1 MADRAGFEPTRR
13 FLDVVRPTSLE
24 LAPAVAPEGLT
35 LTQWSSDLDEA
46 ARAAHADSF
55 RDHWGSEPRT
65 EEEWRQWYTG
75 HRHFRPDL
83 STLVVEPS
91 TGEVVSFVLCAAYPQ
106 DWETT
111 PVEAWIHSVGT
122 RPAWRRSEEHT
133 SELQSLMR
141 SSYAVFC

>member
-75 HRHFRPDL
+75 HR
-83 STLVVEPS
+83 
-91 TGEVVSFVLCAAYPQ
+91 
-106 DWETT
+106 
-111 PVEAWIHSVGT
+111 
-122 RPAWRRSEEHT
+122 RSEEHT

-141 SSYAVFC
+141 ISYAVFCLKK